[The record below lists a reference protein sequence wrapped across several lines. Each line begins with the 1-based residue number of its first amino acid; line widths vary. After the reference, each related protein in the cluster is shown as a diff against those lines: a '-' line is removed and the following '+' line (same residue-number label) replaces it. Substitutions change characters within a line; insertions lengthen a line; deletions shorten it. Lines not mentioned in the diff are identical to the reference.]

1 MSKLNEFS
9 SEERLPDPTVDE
21 QDNEEQDLLDELDQ
35 LFDDVAETPEK
46 DRYDSTELIEGLESV
61 IDGTSQVE
69 MEFDQDTQSFL
80 DELSDFLDEED
91 TSYLDETSE
100 YNLPGL
106 DEQEEDEYL
115 PSLDELED
123 EDYNEEAEESYG
135 EDDEETKVLRA
146 ETANIALGLM
156 NYVEYNVVMLEN
168 ELTVLGDAF
177 NQLLD
182 KTHELDDKIS
192 RLSEKVTKARLEG
205 YKQALEF
212 IHDEIKLISDNL
224 EGAIKSTDPNDREV
238 LQENVDILNEN
249 KLIIEQQIQGL
260 KEIGTDTV
268 KLEHDL
274 KVLEVSIVKLN
285 SAINSNEVFSVA
297 FNISNEI
304 NQTISQIS
312 EARVAEDSQ
321 DIAILQE
328 NLDLLMENRG
338 DIEERIWDLAEKDID
353 IEGLQEQLEVLNINL
368 EQFSRTIDETI
379 HNISMSTKR
388 R

>member
-1 MSKLNEFS
+1 MPNVNEFS
-9 SEERLPDPTVDE
+9 PEE
-21 QDNEEQDLLDELDQ
+21 DNEEQDLLDELDQ
-35 LFDDVAETPEK
+35 LFDDVAEPPASEK
-46 DRYDSTELIEGLESV
+46 YDSTELIEGLEGV
-61 IDGTSQVE
+61 IDGTAQVE

-100 YNLPGL
+100 YNIPQS
-106 DEQEEDEYL
+106 DSMEDDDL

-123 EDYNEEAEESYG
+123 EDYEEENQEELYA
-135 EDDEETKVLRA
+135 EDDEETKVLRS

-168 ELTVLGDAF
+168 ELTVLGEAF

-192 RLSEKVTKARLEG
+192 RLSEKVAKARLDG

-249 KLIIEQQIQGL
+249 KIIIEQQIQGL
-260 KEIGTDTV
+260 KEIGTDTA
-268 KLEHDL
+268 KLEQDL
-274 KVLEVSIVKLN
+274 KVLEASIIKLKT
-285 SAINSNEVFSVA
+285 AMNSNEVFSVA

-312 EARVAEDSQ
+312 EARMAEDAQ

-338 DIEERIWDLAEKDID
+338 DIEERIWDLAERDID
-353 IEGLQEQLEVLNINL
+353 IEGLNEQLEVLNINL

-379 HNISMSTKR
+379 HNISMATKR